1 MKKLLLPS
9 SNQKNYQTTDLQRIR
24 LHRILPIVAEARE
37 ARSYS
42 FSPTLGS
49 DTQHK
54 EEKFRLRRC
63 HSTGTGVAFEGKV
76 EERMLRDHWE
86 CLGTKHC
93 V

>member
-1 MKKLLLPS
+1 MKQLLLPS
-9 SNQKNYQTTDLQRIR
+9 SNKKNDQTTDLQRISAP
-24 LHRILPIVAEARE
+24 HIPIVAEARE

-86 CLGTKHC
+86 CLGTNI
-93 V
+93 

>member
-1 MKKLLLPS
+1 MDFLAPH
-9 SNQKNYQTTDLQRIR
+9 
-24 LHRILPIVAEARE
+24 LHHILAEARE

-86 CLGTKHC
+86 CLGTKTLKIFDAWEMW
-93 V
+93 